1 MNWSCRGCTPNG
13 WSPGSTTGRGRCRHM
28 CRSVSSP
35 SASSTETISRKQA
48 DVGCKREDQPATRTV
63 SLKAKTDPAAATRAV
78 TDNYKDYTVCDLT
91 TPMEDGRY
99 VARAAVVGRGGGR
112 TLSQRFLDF
121 ETFDTEA
128 KASARAQAGAR
139 VWIDEEMWD
148 APLALPSYYTTGFVS
163 ERKAESVAT

>member
-1 MNWSCRGCTPNG
+1 MAGRLVVRQVAADAATGPGASHGHRLHRWRESHSCRQTL
-13 WSPGSTTGRGRCRHM
+13 
-28 CRSVSSP
+28 
-35 SASSTETISRKQA
+35 ASNEKYQA
-48 DVGCKREDQPATRTV
+48 PTRAV
-63 SLKAKTDPAAATRAV
+63 ALKTKTDPAPATRGCMP
-78 TDNYKDYTVCDLT
+78 DIYKNFTVCDLT
-91 TPMEDGRY
+91 TQMEDGRY
-99 VARAAVVGRGGGR
+99 LARAAVVGRSGGR